1 MMKDSADT
9 GTNGHKMAMTNT
21 AQKSEELPALSV
33 VAFDKN
39 SEAMKSC

>member
-21 AQKSEELPALSV
+21 AQKSEEFPA
-33 VAFDKN
+33 FHKN
-39 SEAMKSC
+39 SEAMKSHQVLD